1 MRSYDTATA
10 AQFAGGTS
18 ISAQVLVWITAKDR
32 STGAAQTFGMWTGD
46 DDRTFTIGGVARVYA
61 GAGAVL
67 QVPMMLY
74 QVGVAVRMHQLRLSS
89 LAPDVVA
96 AIRQYD
102 ARFASVEL
110 RRALFDPGTNA
121 LVAEP
126 HRVFRGWVD
135 TVKMT
140 TPEKNGRADCV
151 VTLASAARALT
162 RGLPIMRSDATQQL
176 RSGDRF
182 RRFID
187 VSGTVDVAWGEAQ
200 GGAIE
205 AAPVK
210 QTSLGPTY
218 TGGR

>member
-10 AQFAGGTS
+10 AQLAGGTD
-18 ISAQVLVWITAKDR
+18 ISAHVLIWVTAKDR
-32 STGAAQTFGMWTGD
+32 STGAAQPIGFWTGD
-46 DDRTFTIGGVARVYA
+46 DDQTFVIGGQARLYH

-67 QVPMMLY
+67 QVPVMLY
-74 QVGVAVRMHQLRLSS
+74 QVGLSVRMHTLRLSS
-89 LAPDVVA
+89 LAPEVVA

-102 ARFASVEL
+102 ARFAPCEIH
-110 RRALFDPGTNA
+110 RALFEPGTNA

-135 TVKMT
+135 AVKIA
-140 TPEKNGRADCV
+140 TPAKGGRADCS

-187 VSGTVDVAWGEAQ
+187 LSGTIDVAWGEA
-200 GGAIE
+200 G
-205 AAPVK
+205 
-210 QTSLGPTY
+210 TST
-218 TGGR
+218 